1 MSEQLKEFSINE
13 TRFRKDFDELCKIGE
28 TKQTGVNR
36 PVFSQA
42 YLETRNWF
50 RQKSLEAGLE
60 FHIDAAGNHSAI
72 LKSNQKDAPTLLLG
86 SHLDSVPNGGR
97 YDGALGVLAAL
108 EVIHSISEAGI
119 QLPVNLEAVDFTDEE
134 GTIVS
139 FLGSFAFTGKLTQK
153 ILNNP
158 RGGRQN
164 LIENLERVGLKES
177 ELFSARRDP
186 STLAGYLELHVE
198 QGPYLEKTGHSIG
211 IVEQIAGLSFYRLT
225 YIGREDH
232 AGTISMQ
239 ARLDAAQG
247 ASAFTLAAREI
258 TLNQFPDC
266 KVNVGYAKYTP
277 GAFNIVPE
285 KAEISFEFR
294 AADMKTFLEMDQ
306 IFIKQARFAAE
317 KYGLELQIEFLGKRD
332 PIQMAAVP
340 LDAIQEA
347 VDKLGLSNKKLTSW
361 AGHDAQAL
369 ADICPSGMIFVPSVG
384 GRSHSPEE
392 FTRWEDCV
400 NGANVL
406 LHAVLGMA
414 SKFNLS

>member
-1 MSEQLKEFSINE
+1 MSEQLKKLSINKS
-13 TRFRKDFDELCKIGE
+13 RFRKDFDELCKIGR

-36 PVFSQA
+36 PVFSQSH
-42 YLETRNWF
+42 LEARKWF
-50 RQKSLEAGLE
+50 RKKTLEAGLE
-60 FHIDAAGNHSAI
+60 FHIDGAGNHSAL
-72 LKSNQKDAPTLLLG
+72 LKSHQKDAPALLLG
-86 SHLDSVPNGGR
+86 SHLDSVPDGGR

-108 EVIHSISEAGI
+108 EVLRSISDEDI
-119 QLPVNLEAVDFTDEE
+119 QLPVNLEAIDFTDEE

-139 FLGSFAFTGKLTQK
+139 FLGSFAFTGKLTQE

-158 RGGRQN
+158 RGGRKN
-164 LIENLERVGLKES
+164 LVENLERVSLKES
-177 ELFSARRDP
+177 ELFSAQREP
-186 STLAGYLELHVE
+186 KALAGYLELHVE
-198 QGPYLEKTGHSIG
+198 QGPYLEKSGQSIG

-225 YIGREDH
+225 FIGREDH

-239 ARLDAAQG
+239 ERLDAAQG
-247 ASAFTLAAREI
+247 ASAFTLAVREI
-258 TLNQFPDC
+258 MLNKFPDC
-266 KVNVGYAKYTP
+266 KANVGYTKYTP

-294 AADMKTFLEMDQ
+294 AADMKTFREMDQ
-306 IFIKQARFAAE
+306 TFVKQAKLEAE

-332 PIQMAAVP
+332 PVQMAAAP
-340 LDAIQEA
+340 LDAIHEA
-347 VDKLGLSNKKLTSW
+347 VDTLGLSYKKIISW

-392 FTRWEDCV
+392 FTKWEDCV

-406 LHAVLGMA
+406 LHAALGMA
-414 SKFNLS
+414 SK